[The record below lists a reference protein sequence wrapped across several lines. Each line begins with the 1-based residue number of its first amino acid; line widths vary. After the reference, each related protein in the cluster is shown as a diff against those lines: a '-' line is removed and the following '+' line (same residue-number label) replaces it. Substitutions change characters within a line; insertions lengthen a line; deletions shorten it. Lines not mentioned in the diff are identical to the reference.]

1 MANRVITVVCGHV
14 VADADVTDKTVK
26 FRIAIN
32 RGVKNR
38 ETGEWEDKP
47 MFLRCTDWLTT
58 RSDKLVKGC
67 LVQVTGD
74 LTWDERAEGG
84 FWAPE
89 LKVMDV
95 SVLKWAQGAGEKNT
109 NKQAAQGKRKTEDL
123 PF

>member
-1 MANRVITVVCGHV
+1 M
-14 VADADVTDKTVK
+14 ADADVGDKTVK
-26 FRIAIN
+26 FRLGIN

-38 ETGEWEDKP
+38 ETGEWEEKA
-47 MFLRCTDWLTT
+47 MFLRCTDFMTS
-58 RSDKLVKGC
+58 RSEKLAKGC
-67 LVQVTGD
+67 LVQVTGE

-95 SVLKWAQGAGEKNT
+95 SVLKWAHAQGEKNA
-109 NKQAAQGKRKTEDL
+109 NKQAAQGKRKDEAL